1 MATNILQPPAKQA
14 ASQPS
19 VTSLQEAVET
29 IEIDALQHAHTKCTH
44 PLRAAD
50 LAELMQRHDFVDHF
64 KFGLAVRIANM
75 LAAHD
80 EHVQAIYYFDPDL
93 NSDAQTET
101 YAALDATVNLLI
113 LVESKTAALES
124 FIAALDVALTHQA
137 SKLPSP
143 LYASLV
149 SILNAILITQEDV
162 DQRRGSAVLLSS
174 MYLKPRQVWQRL

>member
-113 LVESKTAALES
+113 LVESK
-124 FIAALDVALTHQA
+124 
-137 SKLPSP
+137 LPSP

-149 SILNAILITQEDV
+149 SILNAILITEQDV
-162 DQRRGSAVLLSS
+162 DQGRGYAILLSS
-174 MYLKPRQVWQRL
+174 MYLKPRQVW